1 MGEGLTVGKRRA
13 SFLLNSHQCLARPDE
28 QRPVG
33 NGWRAEDRVA
43 HLVDAEDFELGAVLQ
58 HGEHSVLAGDE
69 DFAILGVGWFFPG
82 DVENAAK
89 RFILKI
95 QEPLPSIGGQ
105 LMLPA
110 SMGIAIAQPD
120 EPIAMILRRAQRA
133 RKMAWELGAGRVY
146 VDNGPGREPT
156 KA

>member
-1 MGEGLTVGKRRA
+1 MNRMHKDGVSVAVMLANLHGYSDVRRQVGPKTGDDQLFVISKRLEATIRQADTA
-13 SFLLNSHQCLARPDE
+13 SRI
-28 QRPVG
+28 
-33 NGWRAEDRVA
+33 
-43 HLVDAEDFELGAVLQ
+43 
-58 HGEHSVLAGDE
+58 GDE